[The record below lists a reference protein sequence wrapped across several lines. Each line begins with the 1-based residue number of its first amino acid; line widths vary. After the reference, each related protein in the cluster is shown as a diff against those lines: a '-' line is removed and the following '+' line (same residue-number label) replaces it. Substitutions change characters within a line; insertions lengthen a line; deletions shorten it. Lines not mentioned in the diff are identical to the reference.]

1 MRPPSHFGNDITNTA
16 SNDGNNNNNNNGSGD
31 DNNNNN
37 SSTIVARLTE
47 MGATMMFPKIAGRG
61 IIRVVERCDDAKEN
75 NNLGNYTY
83 QDTRQDR
90 CSSTQ
95 VGWCPYRQPDG
106 LCCTKLI

>member
-16 SNDGNNNNNNNGSGD
+16 ANDGNNNSSNNNNNSGSGGGD

-37 SSTIVARLTE
+37 NNRNTIVARLTE

-75 NNLGNYTY
+75 SNLGNW
-83 QDTRQDR
+83 
-90 CSSTQ
+90 
-95 VGWCPYRQPDG
+95 G
-106 LCCTKLI
+106 